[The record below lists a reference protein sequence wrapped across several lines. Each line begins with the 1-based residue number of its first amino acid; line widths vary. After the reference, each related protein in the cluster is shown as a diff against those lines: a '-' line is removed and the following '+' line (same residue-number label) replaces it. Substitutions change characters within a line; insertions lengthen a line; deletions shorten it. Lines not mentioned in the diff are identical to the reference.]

1 MDLRSGSAF
10 WPIHNGL
17 LKTYP
22 SLQQDVTC
30 EVVVIGAGI
39 TGALV
44 ADRLTREGVDVMV
57 LDRRD
62 VAGGST
68 SASTAL
74 LQYEIDT
81 PLSKLAKMI
90 PESDAI
96 RAYRLGLEAVNE
108 IENLVGELGDSC
120 GFTRRKSLQFAS
132 RQRDVKALREE
143 YETQHKLGFE
153 VSYLEP
159 KDLEQISS
167 IRAPA
172 AMISEGDAQVDP
184 FRLTHLLLQS
194 SSQRGA
200 RIHDR
205 TEVKS
210 VDPEGDRITIKTSD
224 GVQVHAK
231 RVVFAS
237 GFESHQY
244 LKQNVGKLLST
255 FVLITE
261 PLETFQGWP
270 EQVLIW
276 ETANP
281 YLYMR
286 TTEDHRAIIGGE
298 DVPFATA
305 HRQAALVA
313 RKTRVLERR
322 FKKLFP
328 EIPFEVAYTWAGTF
342 GETKDGLAYIGQ
354 SAEFPNAYFAL
365 GFGGNGITYSVTA
378 SRIITDMFFGR
389 TNADAH
395 IYRFDR

>member
-10 WPIHNGL
+10 WPIQNGL
-17 LKTYP
+17 LQTYP
-22 SLQQDVTC
+22 TLREDASC

-44 ADRLTREGVDVMV
+44 AHRLTLEGADVMV

-62 VAGGST
+62 VASGST

-81 PLSKLAKMI
+81 PLSKLASMI
-90 PESDAI
+90 PESDAL
-96 RAYRLGLEAVNE
+96 RAYRLGLEAINE
-108 IENLVGELGDSC
+108 IESLVGELGDSC

-132 RQRDVKALREE
+132 RQRDTKALREE
-143 YETQHKLGFE
+143 YEMQLRHGFE
-153 VSYLEP
+153 VQYLEQS
-159 KDLEQISS
+159 DLEQISS
-167 IRAPA
+167 IRAPG

-184 FRLTHLLLQS
+184 FRLTHRLLQS
-194 SSQRGA
+194 ASQRGA
-200 RIHDR
+200 RVHDR

-210 VDPEGDRITIKTSD
+210 VKPEGAGITIKTSD
-224 GVQVHAK
+224 GVLIHAK
-231 RVVFAS
+231 RVVFAT

-270 EQVLIW
+270 EKALIW

-286 TTEDHRAIIGGE
+286 STEDHRAIIGGE

-313 RKTRVLERR
+313 RKTLVLERR

-354 SAEFPNAYFAL
+354 TAEFPNAYFAL
-365 GFGGNGITYSVTA
+365 GFGGNGITYSLTA
-378 SRIITDMFFGR
+378 SRIIADLFFGR
-389 TNADAH
+389 TNSDAH
-395 IYRFDR
+395 IYRFER